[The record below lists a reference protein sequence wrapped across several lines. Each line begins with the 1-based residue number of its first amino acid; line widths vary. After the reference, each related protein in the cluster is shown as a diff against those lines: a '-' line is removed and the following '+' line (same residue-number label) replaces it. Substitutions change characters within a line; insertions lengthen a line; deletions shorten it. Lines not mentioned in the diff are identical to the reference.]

1 VSVEIMVRSYGGQN
15 QGEAAT
21 RYAEDALRLADEG
34 WVAVTQT
41 WVADDWNPA
50 AYIAAL
56 VLVIFVIGIFLLIV
70 MALIKPTRTLLV
82 TYQRAER
89 PSA

>member
-1 VSVEIMVRSYGGQN
+1 MSVDIMVRSYAGAN
-15 QGEAAT
+15 QGEAAA
-21 RYAEDALRLADEG
+21 RYAEDALKLADDG

-50 AYIAAL
+50 AYLAAL
-56 VLVIFVIGIFLLIV
+56 VLVIFVIGIVLLIV

-82 TYQRAER
+82 TYQR
-89 PSA
+89 PQPGTP